1 MAYSPV
7 RVRGGSKKQNQMYKD
22 IDGTLVI
29 SVNDWI
35 NAGLTYNQFNHDSK
49 NGYLSIHRRGLN
61 GNTLIDVRSIT
72 RPKGLQYWSRHTGK
86 LKRELNRLFIWNL
99 QKHENFI

>member
-1 MAYSPV
+1 MAYS
-7 RVRGGSKKQNQMYKD
+7 RFESGRKQKQNQMYKD

-49 NGYLSIHRRGLN
+49 RLSLYP
-61 GNTLIDVRSIT
+61 SS
-72 RPKGLQYWSRHTGK
+72 WS
-86 LKRELNRLFIWNL
+86 
-99 QKHENFI
+99 